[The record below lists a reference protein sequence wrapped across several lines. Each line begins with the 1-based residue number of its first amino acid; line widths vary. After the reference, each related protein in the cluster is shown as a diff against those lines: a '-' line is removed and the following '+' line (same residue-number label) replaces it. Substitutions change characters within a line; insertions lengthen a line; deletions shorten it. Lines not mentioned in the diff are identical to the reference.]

1 MAISFKS
8 DEGYGFGIA
17 QLFGVSDHL
26 IYKAKAIGV
35 TVEQSSPGN
44 FIVKHDGI
52 VHGSIPVK
60 GSAISLA
67 KSKTLGPASKEAL
80 KFQFESALTKAVN
93 SPDWNPLIV
102 PKGSD
107 FLHPTKETNKPG
119 NKPEGP
125 KVADFLCPTKEI
137 KKPGTKPDVVVPKSG
152 ISMTMVKPD
161 VVFPKSW
168 SMPMVKPDHVA
179 KFPKDGAVPL
189 CKATKVYEPV
199 VGTTAGSVYYV
210 LAMFDGLN
218 LAARCGPGQKLSLR
232 AEGVNLKEYLPAL
245 EDFNMDSKGSY
256 CSGHYQVENLGLML
270 KSLGAL
276 IGRIGYSKSLSV
288 ADLETFVGG
297 Q

>member
-17 QLFGVSDHL
+17 QLFGVPIDL
-26 IYKAKAIGV
+26 ISKAKSIGV

-44 FIVKHDGI
+44 FVVKSDGI

-80 KFQFESALTKAVN
+80 KFQFESALSKATN
-93 SPDWNPLIV
+93 WL
-102 PKGSD
+102 GS
-107 FLHPTKETNKPG
+107 TT
-119 NKPEGP
+119 PEP
-125 KVADFLCPTKEI
+125 VKVADFLPPTK
-137 KKPGTKPDVVVPKSG
+137 VVKNPNVIAPKSG
-152 ISMTMVKPD
+152 ISMTMVKPH
-161 VVFPKSW
+161 VVFPKSGI